1 MTQPHRQCAAVLIT
15 NDKAQLLIVR
25 QAYGKRFYAF
35 PGGVVDPGE
44 SPPQAALREAKEEVD
59 VEVALDYIIG
69 TYLLKGGG
77 WPDIFAS
84 VYAGHIVSGM
94 PSNPNPDEIAS
105 VNWFNLQDVPAHLP
119 PDVSA
124 ALEDFQGGKRGVVR
138 DVWRTVDMGTPPR

>member
-15 NDKAQLLIVR
+15 NDESHILMVQ
-25 QAYGKRFYAF
+25 QAYGKQFYAF

-44 SPPQAALREAKEEVD
+44 IPPETAMREAKEEVD
-59 VEVALDYIIG
+59 VEVTLDYIIG

-84 VYAGHIVSGM
+84 VYAGHIVSGT
-94 PSNPNPDEIAS
+94 PSNPDPDEIAS
-105 VNWFNLQDVPAHLP
+105 FDWHSVDEMPAHLP

-124 ALEDFQGGKRGVVR
+124 ALEDFKAGKRGVVR
-138 DVWRTVDMGTPPR
+138 DVWRTVAMGTPPR